1 MGAAFLPAALIDVR
15 RNLNLVVEPRIQCHG
30 GEQTTSRTESPAE
43 EATNKR
49 VRKCGFEF
57 RISNFAITNLKY
69 LIIVTIVSLVAA
81 FVYLRLRP
89 YLQLIRKVVGALN
102 VSTEAAV
109 PRERSPSKNKL
120 VRCDSC
126 GTWVPADRVFRLNSG
141 LATYCSREC
150 LANKADAKEQKLV
163 G

>member
-1 MGAAFLPAALIDVR
+1 M
-15 RNLNLVVEPRIQCHG
+15 
-30 GEQTTSRTESPAE
+30 
-43 EATNKR
+43 
-49 VRKCGFEF
+49 
-57 RISNFAITNLKY
+57 KY
-69 LIIVTIVSLVAA
+69 LIIGTIISLVAA

-89 YLQLIRKVVGALN
+89 YLQLVRKVVSALN
-102 VSTEAAV
+102 VSTEIATE

-141 LATYCSREC
+141 LANYCSREC
-150 LANKADAKEQKLV
+150 LANKADSKEQKLV

>member
-1 MGAAFLPAALIDVR
+1 M
-15 RNLNLVVEPRIQCHG
+15 RNSN
-30 GEQTTSRTESPAE
+30 
-43 EATNKR
+43 
-49 VRKCGFEF
+49 FEF
-57 RISNFAITNLKY
+57 RNSHFAITTLKY
-69 LIIVTIVSLVAA
+69 LIIGTVISLVVAL
-81 FVYLRLRP
+81 VYLRLRP

-102 VSTEAAV
+102 VSADVATT

-141 LATYCSREC
+141 LSNYCSREC
-150 LANKADAKEQKLV
+150 LANKADSKEQKLV

>member
-1 MGAAFLPAALIDVR
+1 M
-15 RNLNLVVEPRIQCHG
+15 
-30 GEQTTSRTESPAE
+30 
-43 EATNKR
+43 
-49 VRKCGFEF
+49 
-57 RISNFAITNLKY
+57 KY
-69 LIIVTIVSLVAA
+69 LIIGTIISLVAA

-102 VSTEAAV
+102 VSADVATA

-141 LATYCSREC
+141 LANYCSREC

>member
-1 MGAAFLPAALIDVR
+1 
-15 RNLNLVVEPRIQCHG
+15 
-30 GEQTTSRTESPAE
+30 
-43 EATNKR
+43 
-49 VRKCGFEF
+49 
-57 RISNFAITNLKY
+57 LKY
-69 LIIVTIVSLVAA
+69 LIIGTVISLVAA

-102 VSTEAAV
+102 VSTEV
-109 PRERSPSKNKL
+109 SSEPRHRAPSKNKL

-141 LATYCSREC
+141 LVNYCSREC
-150 LANKADAKEQKLV
+150 LAKKSESKERKLV